1 MPKKT
6 FSRNELAYFTAG
18 FYTDKTK
25 STPITPISESYP
37 TYAIKNPTGDIV
49 HSGTAVAYST
59 PGVYRVEFT
68 IPSNAQLSTD
78 YDNWVIEWTM
88 ISNNNRQL
96 QYKENFQVVD
106 ARIET
111 PTDTSIIQVAPE
123 NKSLRLT
130 NYFEVDPE
138 YILLEVF
145 PGNNT
150 TTPCLTFNKSQLT
163 GPINDEGHIAYYV
176 DASTL
181 TQGDYLVM
189 WTYRN
194 TEISPDSHEFKTLR
208 IVRTTILRYC
218 DELRIL
224 IDRFQKRLSAPN
236 AYSDSDLIE
245 FLNKGCDMTNM
256 WYPANNPPINWNT
269 VESTGLGIY
278 VIAWAAMY
286 GLRSQHLLENDLAFN
301 FSGLSTTLDYDRTG
315 NIDSAI
321 QGLQQ
326 FVTDGLSK
334 AKTALA
340 RSANVGGIGSVFV
353 RPYSIYQ
360 SAHQMVIPYTGP
372 FAGTGSRI
380 WNLMVMLGL

>member
-123 NKSLRLT
+123 NKS
-130 NYFEVDPE
+130 
-138 YILLEVF
+138 F
-145 PGNNT
+145 PT
-150 TTPCLTFNKSQLT
+150 QSTPL
-163 GPINDEGHIAYYV
+163 
-176 DASTL
+176 
-181 TQGDYLVM
+181 
-189 WTYRN
+189 
-194 TEISPDSHEFKTLR
+194 
-208 IVRTTILRYC
+208 
-218 DELRIL
+218 
-224 IDRFQKRLSAPN
+224 
-236 AYSDSDLIE
+236 
-245 FLNKGCDMTNM
+245 
-256 WYPANNPPINWNT
+256 
-269 VESTGLGIY
+269 
-278 VIAWAAMY
+278 
-286 GLRSQHLLENDLAFN
+286 
-301 FSGLSTTLDYDRTG
+301 
-315 NIDSAI
+315 
-321 QGLQQ
+321 
-326 FVTDGLSK
+326 
-334 AKTALA
+334 
-340 RSANVGGIGSVFV
+340 
-353 RPYSIYQ
+353 
-360 SAHQMVIPYTGP
+360 
-372 FAGTGSRI
+372 
-380 WNLMVMLGL
+380 